1 MAGLALGQA
10 ALEFVT
16 ERHLATL
23 TTLRRDGSPHVVPVG
38 FTLDL
43 AAGVVRV
50 ITFAGAAKA
59 ANAAQGE
66 RASVCQV
73 DGARWITFE
82 GAVRVSDDPADVAAA
97 VAAYA
102 ERYRPPKVRSDRVVL
117 QIVVDRVMCS
127 ARLQA

>member
-1 MAGLALGQA
+1 MAAVVLTEA

-16 ERHLATL
+16 ECHLATL
-23 TTLRRDGSPHVVPVG
+23 TTLRHDGSPHVVPVG
-38 FTLDL
+38 FTLDR

-50 ITFAGAAKA
+50 ITFAGSAKA
-59 ANAAQGE
+59 AHAGAGTRAA
-66 RASVCQV
+66 VCQV

-82 GAVRVSDDPADVAAA
+82 GTVTVSDDPALVAEA

-102 ERYRPPKVRSDRVVL
+102 ERYRPPKERADRVVL
-117 QIVVDRVMCS
+117 RIVVDRVLSS